1 MAPDSSPTT
10 VSAEA
15 QQSWY
20 QRLQND
26 KRLGVVGRKLQP
38 LIGLL
43 LITLVFMILAPSY
56 RQWPAIRDIIEQS
69 TVMLIMATGTTVL
82 LLSGNLDLSVGSLL
96 ALVAVVTG
104 SVLLAGMPVWVAV
117 VVGLLVGA
125 IGGFINGVIV
135 VKTGVPTLI
144 VTLGTLMI
152 FRGLANMIG
161 TGKDMSRFPD
171 SFRWFGSGFIG
182 PFIITVISVIAIWF
196 LLSRTRLGFNAYA
209 IGGNSEVARLSG
221 VNVSRNT
228 IIYYSIGGLMAG
240 LAAIVQTARLDFA
253 TPNRG
258 QAMELW
264 VIAATVIGGTSM
276 FGGVGGVGGT
286 IIGVLIIKS
295 LQTGL
300 IHLHVPSFWQQ
311 VAIGAVIIL
320 AVWLDII
327 QRKRAAS

>member
-1 MAPDSSPTT
+1 MAPDSSSTT

-15 QQSWY
+15 PQSWY

-125 IGGFINGVIV
+125 LGGFINGVIV

-161 TGKDMSRFPD
+161 TGKDMSRFPET
-171 SFRWFGSGFIG
+171 FRWLGSGFIG
-182 PFIITVISVIAIWF
+182 PFIITVISIIAIWF

-209 IGGNSEVARLSG
+209 IGGNSEVPRLSG
-221 VNVSRNT
+221 VNVNRNT
-228 IIYYSIGGLMAG
+228 IIYYCIGGLMAG
-240 LAAIVQTARLDFA
+240 LAAVVQTARLDFA